1 MTFHQPVWPLLLYG
15 HLWYSGL
22 SAYTCRG
29 GEGKKYMDNTHS
41 PKLGENSQP
50 ALNRRSL
57 TITMSEWKFFGLFF
71 NLTKIVLTHMRFTP
85 FLWLQWFCY
94 KVLKRLSD
102 FKV

>member
-1 MTFHQPVWPLLLYG
+1 MYIFCPPRNRPGGLLTFHQPVWPLLLYG

-50 ALNRRSL
+50 ALNR
-57 TITMSEWKFFGLFF
+57 LF
-71 NLTKIVLTHMRFTP
+71 LGR
-85 FLWLQWFCY
+85 
-94 KVLKRLSD
+94 
-102 FKV
+102 